1 MAKSLLFT
9 LLACTLQVNAA
20 LLPLNHQAIEPRATT
35 PAVPKCTTNSDV
47 VVNGAFFGYPRQSNY
62 DPWTLTT
69 TGSPGCRYLTGYT
82 PCQGFTNGFGDSDP
96 NCLFVLVLR
105 PLGQYQL
112 TRIFSSLCGYGSAGG
127 STDISQQITYA
138 PGCLYTVEAEVA
150 CWGHNEPSSDTN
162 YGTPKVSFRVT
173 LGSTVVIPQQLSCPA
188 CTSSSQPGC
197 AGYPYPT
204 YKIVRANVTT
214 PATTSAKFTVSISQG
229 AQSGTVAPLLIT
241 AVRMITPG
249 TDQYT

>member
-1 MAKSLLFT
+1 MLALQRQLKCLTTCIRSGQVSTRQFTKFSTPRLILYPNANMAKSLLFT

-138 PGCLYTVEAEVA
+138 PGCLYTVE
-150 CWGHNEPSSDTN
+150 
-162 YGTPKVSFRVT
+162 
-173 LGSTVVIPQQLSCPA
+173 
-188 CTSSSQPGC
+188 
-197 AGYPYPT
+197 
-204 YKIVRANVTT
+204 
-214 PATTSAKFTVSISQG
+214 
-229 AQSGTVAPLLIT
+229 
-241 AVRMITPG
+241 
-249 TDQYT
+249 